1 MLYYISMECAKLL
14 AALLAASL
22 AIPAAADAPKVAASI
37 APIHSLV
44 ATVMA
49 GVGAPVLIVDPQQ
62 SEHTFQLKPSQARAL
77 TESRLIVWVGPEDEP
92 MLVRTIA
99 ALPKQARV
107 ITLTK
112 LEGLAL
118 LPRRG
123 GEGWEQDQDHG
134 HRGAAGRVDP
144 HIWLDPDMARSIV
157 TAIRDALIALDPP
170 NSDRYLSNARTADTT
185 MRDLDGELRAA
196 LTPLKGRR
204 FLVFHD
210 AYQYFERRYGLAA
223 AGAIA
228 LSPELAPGARH
239 IADLRARIRAGGIVC
254 VFTEPQFS
262 PALVETV
269 TQGLAVHT
277 AVLDGIGAAYAPGPA
292 LWFDMMRGLAR
303 SFAGCLR

>member
-1 MLYYISMECAKLL
+1 MRCAKFLAMLL
-14 AALLAASL
+14 AVGLTAPA
-22 AIPAAADAPKVAASI
+22 PAAAEAPKVAVSI
-37 APIHSLV
+37 APIHSL
-44 ATVMA
+44 AAAVMA
-49 GVGAPVLIVDPQQ
+49 GAGDPVLIVDPRQ

-77 TESRLIVWVGPEDEP
+77 AESRLIVWVGPEDEP
-92 MLVRTIA
+92 MLARTVA

-112 LEGLAL
+112 LDGLTL

-123 GEGWEQDQDHG
+123 GDDWQREHDHG
-134 HRGAAGRVDP
+134 HGSAAGPVDP
-144 HIWLDPDMARSIV
+144 HMWLDPDMARSAV
-157 TAIRDALIALDPP
+157 TAIRDALVALDPP
-170 NSDRYLSNARTADTT
+170 NSDRYGSNAAAAEAA
-185 MRDLDGELRAA
+185 MRALDGELRAA

-228 LSPELAPGARH
+228 LSPETAPGARR
-239 IADLRARIRAGGIVC
+239 IADLRARIRDGGVAC

-269 TQGLAVHT
+269 TQGLAVRT

-292 LWFDMMRGLAR
+292 LWIDMMRGLAR
-303 SFAGCLR
+303 SFVGCLG

>member
-1 MLYYISMECAKLL
+1 MLYYTIMGRAKFL
-14 AALLAASL
+14 AALLAASV
-22 AIPAAADAPKVAASI
+22 ATPAAAEAPRVAVSI

-44 ATVMA
+44 AAVMA
-49 GVGAPVLIVDPQQ
+49 GVADPVLIVDPRQ

-77 TESRLIVWVGPEDEP
+77 AESRLIVWVGPEDEP
-92 MLVRTIA
+92 MLVRTVA

-107 ITLTK
+107 ITLTNLK
-112 LEGLAL
+112 GLVL

-123 GEGWEQDQDHG
+123 GDWGHDHDHG
-134 HRGAAGRVDP
+134 HGNAAGRVDP
-144 HIWLDPDMARSIV
+144 HMWLDPDMARFIV

-170 NSDRYLSNARTADTT
+170 NSDRYSGNAAAADAA
-185 MRDLDGELRAA
+185 MRDLDGEMRAA

-228 LSPELAPGARH
+228 LSPELAPGARR
-239 IADLRARIRAGGIVC
+239 IADLRASIRGGDIAC
-254 VFTEPQFS
+254 VFAEPQFS

-269 TQGLAVHT
+269 TEGLAVRT
-277 AVLDGIGAAYAPGPA
+277 AVLDGIGAGYAPGPA
-292 LWFDMMRGLAR
+292 LWFDVMRGMMRA
-303 SFAGCLR
+303 FAGCLG